1 MGVGYQLLK
10 AVHDHLPPRMR
21 GFIWG
26 DRGKIANLVRSSAR
40 TLQNWVRDDSV
51 YSAGYYEAHVDGPAR
66 QAAPAIAEAVIAEFR
81 PGRVLDIGCGSGA
94 ILAEFAAR
102 GVDVTGLDNSEAALA
117 FCSKRGLAVQKFDLE
132 RELEVKLTGDVAL
145 STEVAEHLPAAVA
158 DRYVDFLCKSAP
170 VIVITAATPGQGGT
184 GHVNEQPHEYWIR
197 KFEARGFEHLESV
210 SRNFGEA
217 WAARNVA
224 SWYSR
229 NVMAFRRR
237 PAATVS

>member
-1 MGVGYQLLK
+1 MGVGYQIFK
-10 AVHDHLPPRMR
+10 ALHDRLPEGMR

-26 DRGKIANLVRSSAR
+26 DRGKIAHLVRSSAR

-51 YSAGYYEAHVDGPAR
+51 YSESYYESHVDGPAR
-66 QAAPAIAEAVIAEFR
+66 QAAPAIADAVISEFHPR
-81 PGRVLDIGCGSGA
+81 RVLDVGCGSGA

-102 GVDVTGLDNSEAALA
+102 GVEVTGLDNSEAALA
-117 FCSKRGLAVQKFDLE
+117 FCSKRGLSVQKFDLE
-132 RELEVKLTGDVAL
+132 SQLEVALMGDVAL
-145 STEVAEHLPAAVA
+145 STEVAEHLPASVA

-197 KFEARGFEHLESV
+197 KFEARGFDHLHDV
-210 SRNFGEA
+210 TQRFREA
-217 WAARNVA
+217 WAARHVA
-224 SWYSR
+224 SWYAR

-237 PAATVS
+237 AAPAVA